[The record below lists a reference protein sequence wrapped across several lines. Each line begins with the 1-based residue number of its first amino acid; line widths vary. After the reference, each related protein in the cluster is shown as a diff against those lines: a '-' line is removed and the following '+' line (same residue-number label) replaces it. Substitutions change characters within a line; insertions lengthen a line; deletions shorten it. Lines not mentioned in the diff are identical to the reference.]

1 MIDPIELSQALI
13 KCPSVTP
20 VDAGALAVLEGA
32 LAPMGFN
39 CNILSFS
46 APGTPDVKNLYARLG
61 KSGQNLCFA
70 GHTDVVPVGDE
81 NAWTYPPFDAEIKNG
96 VLYGR
101 GVVDMKCAIAAFVS
115 ATSRFISENGADFG
129 GSISFL
135 ITGDEEGP
143 AINGTKKVLSW
154 MADNGETM
162 DGCIVGEPTNPERLG
177 QMIKIGRR
185 GSLNGYLRVVG
196 TQGHVA
202 YPQNAEN
209 PMPRLL
215 KMLSAISENKLDE
228 GTEYFQPSNLEI
240 TSVDV
245 GNPTTNIIPGEASA
259 RFNIRFNDT
268 HNADSLKKWL
278 REKFEAINGEDGG
291 GKYSL
296 DIEVSGE
303 AFITPPGVLST
314 VMGSA
319 VKKITGHTPEMS
331 TSGGTS
337 DARFIKDHCPVAE
350 FGLMNATAHKVDENS
365 AIEDIQKLTE
375 IYFEMISGFF
385 KSVKK

>member
-1 MIDPIELSQALI
+1 MTNNIVDPIELSQALI
-13 KCPSVTP
+13 RCPSVTP
-20 VDAGALAVLEGA
+20 TDAGALGVLKAA
-32 LAPMGFN
+32 LSPMGFD
-39 CNILSFS
+39 CKVLSFS
-46 APGTPDVKNLYARLG
+46 APGTPDVDNLYARLG

-70 GHTDVVPVGDE
+70 GHTDVVPTGDE
-81 NAWTYPPFDAEIKNG
+81 NAWAHPPFAAEIKDG
-96 VLYGR
+96 FLYGR
-101 GVVDMKCAIAAFVS
+101 GVVDMNCAIAAFAS
-115 ATSRFISENGADFG
+115 ATSRFVSENGADFG

-143 AINGTKKVLSW
+143 AINGTTKVLDW
-154 MADNGETM
+154 MVENGETM
-162 DGCIVGEPTNPERLG
+162 DGCIVGEPTNPEYLG

-185 GSLNGYLRVVG
+185 GSLNGYLRVMG

-202 YPQNAEN
+202 YPHNAEN
-209 PMPRLL
+209 PMPRML
-215 KMLSAISENKLDE
+215 KMLSAISEDALDK

-245 GNPTTNIIPGEASA
+245 GNPTTNVIPGQASA

-268 HNADSLKKWL
+268 HNTDSLKKWL
-278 REKFEAINGEDGG
+278 REKFEAIGGE
-291 GKYSL
+291 YSL

-314 VMGSA
+314 VMGDA
-319 VKKITGHTPEMS
+319 VKKVTGHTPEMS

-337 DARFIKDHCPVAE
+337 DARFIKNHCPVAE
-350 FGLMNATAHKVDENS
+350 FGLMNTTAHKVDEN
-365 AIEDIQKLTE
+365 AALEDIQNLTE

-385 KSVKK
+385 KSGEK

>member
-1 MIDPIELSQALI
+1 MTNNIVDPIELSQALI
-13 KCPSVTP
+13 RCPSVTP
-20 VDAGALAVLEGA
+20 TDAGALGVLKAA
-32 LAPMGFN
+32 LSPMGFD
-39 CNILSFS
+39 CKVLSFS
-46 APGTPDVKNLYARLG
+46 APGTPDVDNLYARLG

-70 GHTDVVPVGDE
+70 GHTDVVPTGDE
-81 NAWTYPPFDAEIKNG
+81 NAWAHPPFAAEIKDG
-96 VLYGR
+96 FLYGR
-101 GVVDMKCAIAAFVS
+101 GVVDMKCAIAAFAS
-115 ATSRFISENGADFG
+115 ATSRFVSENGADFG

-143 AINGTKKVLSW
+143 AINGTTKALDW
-154 MADNGETM
+154 MVENGETM
-162 DGCIVGEPTNPERLG
+162 DGCIVGEPTNPEYLG

-185 GSLNGYLRVVG
+185 GSLNGYLRVMG

-202 YPQNAEN
+202 YPHNAEN
-209 PMPRLL
+209 PMPRML
-215 KMLSAISENKLDE
+215 KMLSVISEDALDN

-245 GNPTTNIIPGEASA
+245 GNPTTNVIPGQASA

-268 HNADSLKKWL
+268 HNTDSLKKWL
-278 REKFEAINGEDGG
+278 REKFEAIGGE
-291 GKYSL
+291 YSL

-314 VMGSA
+314 VMGDA
-319 VKKITGHTPEMS
+319 VKKVTGHTPEMS

-337 DARFIKDHCPVAE
+337 DARFIKNHCPVAE
-350 FGLMNATAHKVDENS
+350 FGLMNTTAHKVDEN
-365 AIEDIQKLTE
+365 AALEDIQNLTE

-385 KSVKK
+385 KSGEK

>member
-1 MIDPIELSQALI
+1 MAATNLIDPIELSQALI

-278 REKFEAINGEDGG
+278 REKFEAIGGE
-291 GKYSL
+291 YSL

>member
-1 MIDPIELSQALI
+1 MTNNIVDPIELSQALI
-13 KCPSVTP
+13 RCPSVTP
-20 VDAGALAVLEGA
+20 VDAGALSVLEGA

-39 CNILSFS
+39 CNLLSFS
-46 APGTPDVKNLYARLG
+46 APGTPDVDNLYARLG
-61 KSGQNLCFA
+61 NTGRNLCFA
-70 GHTDVVPVGDE
+70 GHTDVVTVGDE
-81 NAWTYPPFDAEIKNG
+81 SAWTHPPFAAEIKDD

-115 ATSRFISENGADFG
+115 ATSRFVAKNGADFG

-143 AINGTKKVLSW
+143 AINGTKKVLDW
-154 MADNGETM
+154 MVDNNETM
-162 DGCIVGEPTNPERLG
+162 DGCIVGEPTNPEYLG

-185 GSLNGYLRVVG
+185 GSLNGYLRVMG

-202 YPQNAEN
+202 YPQNAQN

-215 KMLSAISENKLDE
+215 KMLSAISDHALDE

-245 GNPTTNIIPGEASA
+245 GNPTTNVIPGEASA

-278 REKFEAINGEDGG
+278 REKLQPIGG
-291 GKYSL
+291 DYSL

-314 VMGSA
+314 VMSDA
-319 VKKITGHTPEMS
+319 VKKVTGQLPEMS

-350 FGLMNATAHKVDENS
+350 FGLINTTAHKVDEN
-365 AIEDIQKLTE
+365 AALEDIQKLTE

-385 KSVKK
+385 RSVEK